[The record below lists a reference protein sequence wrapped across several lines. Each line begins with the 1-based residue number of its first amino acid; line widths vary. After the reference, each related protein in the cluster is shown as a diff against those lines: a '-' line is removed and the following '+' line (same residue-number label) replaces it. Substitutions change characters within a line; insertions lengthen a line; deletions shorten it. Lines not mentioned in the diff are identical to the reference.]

1 MRSLLLNLSLVAPII
16 ASVLGVGSGC
26 TDSGTLG
33 DPVAQGSGG
42 SVASGG
48 AGGNGAGTG
57 GSNVPPTAATSITV
71 KLDGGPGVPD
81 TRELEDTTPPPPTD
95 DANCG
100 SVTSTATRQPANVL
114 LVLDRSLSMEWSTAN
129 DESCGRN
136 ATDCTSRWPALT
148 VAVTTTLTNT
158 ADAIHWGLKLYT
170 SPGGSTCTVNPGVE
184 VPIAV
189 SSVPDIETQ
198 IARTTPSNYT
208 PTAQAVEAATAYLQ
222 TVTDP
227 NDKYIL
233 LATDGEPN
241 CAPGQGN
248 STTNVQGTVDALA
261 AAKAAGFPVYVI
273 GIGPSVGNLDNFA
286 QAGGTGSY
294 YPATS
299 PEALTDA
306 FASIS
311 KLVGTCTFTS
321 AAPPPDEKN
330 VAVYLNK
337 NLVPKDDDSGWS
349 FGSDSQTITLHGSA
363 CDEAMSASGSS
374 VQILFGC
381 PGGPPPP
388 PFIP

>member
-1 MRSLLLNLSLVAPII
+1 
-16 ASVLGVGSGC
+16 
-26 TDSGTLG
+26 
-33 DPVAQGSGG
+33 
-42 SVASGG
+42 
-48 AGGNGAGTG
+48 
-57 GSNVPPTAATSITV
+57 
-71 KLDGGPGVPD
+71 
-81 TRELEDTTPPPPTD
+81 
-95 DANCG
+95 
-100 SVTSTATRQPANVL
+100 
-114 LVLDRSLSMEWSTAN
+114 
-129 DESCGRN
+129 
-136 ATDCTSRWPALT
+136 
-148 VAVTTTLTNT
+148 
-158 ADAIHWGLKLYT
+158 
-170 SPGGSTCTVNPGVE
+170 
-184 VPIAV
+184 
-189 SSVPDIETQ
+189 
-198 IARTTPSNYT
+198 
-208 PTAQAVEAATAYLQ
+208 
-222 TVTDP
+222 
-227 NDKYIL
+227 
-233 LATDGEPN
+233 
-241 CAPGQGN
+241 
-248 STTNVQGTVDALA
+248 
-261 AAKAAGFPVYVI
+261 
-273 GIGPSVGNLDNFA
+273 VGNLDNFA